1 MSLCAGGTRSI
12 PSSPRTSSPTRRIRF
27 MAKTGGATSSVS
39 QPTLLRDAVA
49 AAAASDLVGL
59 VTDYAHDDDDDD
71 YADVISASYS
81 RRVYELEKVRSA
93 LFDVCIQA
101 T

>member
-1 MSLCAGGTRSI
+1 
-12 PSSPRTSSPTRRIRF
+12 